1 MVTPMTNQE
10 VAKFHNISLGGFKH
24 WTPEQR
30 RRARIEAEVEADA
43 VIQKQIAELNRLAYV
58 FDCKHVNG
66 IEQVME
72 CRINRNT
79 FRQLSVSIYQGV
91 KEVRTITIDLKKY
104 DVDPKSVIANLSN
117 ARAFLQELIYGA
129 PTNAR

>member
-1 MVTPMTNQE
+1 MLTNKQ
-10 VAKFHNISLGGFKH
+10 VAEFHGLSLGGFKH

-30 RRARIEAEVEADA
+30 RRARIEAEIDADA

-66 IEQVME
+66 LEQAME

-79 FRQLSVSIYQGV
+79 FRHLSVSIYQGV

-104 DVDPKSVIANLSN
+104 DVDKKSVIANLIN
-117 ARAFLQELIYGA
+117 AKAFLQELIYGA
-129 PTNAR
+129 PNAR

>member
-1 MVTPMTNQE
+1 MTNQE

-30 RRARIEAEVEADA
+30 RRARLEAEIDA
-43 VIQKQIAELNRLAYV
+43 TAAIQKHIAGLNRLAYV

-66 IEQVME
+66 NEQVME

-79 FRQLSVSIYQGV
+79 WRSLSVSIYRGV
-91 KEVRTITIDLKKY
+91 VEVNTITINLQGC
-104 DVDPKSVIANLSN
+104 DVLPKLIN
-117 ARAFLQELIYGA
+117 ARTFLQGLIYGA
-129 PTNAR
+129 KTDV

>member
-1 MVTPMTNQE
+1 MTNQE
-10 VAKFHNISLGGFKH
+10 VARFHGISLGGFKH

-30 RRARIEAEVEADA
+30 RRARIEAEVDADS

-58 FDCKHVNG
+58 FDCKHVHGND
-66 IEQVME
+66 QVME

-79 FRQLSVSIYQGV
+79 FRQLSVSIYRGV
-91 KEVRTITIDLKKY
+91 VEVNTITINLQS
-104 DVDPKSVIANLSN
+104 VDALPKLLN
-117 ARAFLQELIYGA
+117 ARAFLQGLIYGA